1 MSGRGT
7 RLGRWGTVA
16 GLVLL
21 TAAPARAGD
30 FMDTRV
36 TWTFGDDNVL
46 ADAGEQLPDSPL
58 ISIGDREGY
67 ELFFDNVDSR
77 YTGRENQTHLVMYKR
92 LPGFFPRLSTEAAV
106 VIQFGIS
113 DDGLKLSDDGTYL
126 RIRYGFDDLDEEEG
140 DGLALTFF
148 PFDTERFRLG
158 YIWDISWGGGGLFT
172 NKRNGF
178 APGLK
183 LQFDIGPVDFY
194 AGFKTA
200 KISEQ
205 RQSDVEGEPLNV
217 QETNYGGLGGVGW
230 DISDLIRADLCGGY
244 FQQGT
249 FDQPGLVGEPVY
261 TYGGSIRFAIHDG
274 IDVGPGADFRLYRNE
289 PLAIDALAEEADA
302 AAAYA
307 EAHEE
312 ALVEPPPELAWA
324 LTLEGT
330 ILGQHV
336 ADMDSFGGSV
346 IQPAYAAALQGKI
359 KYGGFAAHLTTF
371 VRNLEFILHNVPSFS
386 PFVAI
391 PGAAETQPEF
401 FVAAG
406 VSYFFDGP
414 RLTPALIA
422 GVQLPA
428 TLQSGGTTVVVRNEE
443 VRDILPSGD
452 DSVPIFSARV
462 SLRWDLSD
470 ILSVYGMV
478 QYVRDENAT
487 RLSRDSAGTFRVY
500 RRADQLGLAIITQAR
515 F

>member
-1 MSGRGT
+1 MAA
-7 RLGRWGTVA
+7 VA
-16 GLVLL
+16 ALPLL
-21 TAAPARAGD
+21 AVAAPARAGD

-58 ISIGDREGY
+58 ASIGDREGY
-67 ELFFDNVDSR
+67 ELFMDNIDSR

-92 LPGFFPRLSTEAAV
+92 LDGFFPRLSTEAGV
-106 VIQFGIS
+106 VIQFAIS
-113 DDGLKLSDDGTYL
+113 DDGLKFADDGTYL
-126 RIRYGFDDLDEEEG
+126 RVRYGFDDVSEEDGG
-140 DGLALTFF
+140 DGMAVVFF

-158 YIWDISWGGGGLFT
+158 YMWDISWGGGGLFT

-183 LQFDIGPVDFY
+183 LQFNIGPVDFF

-217 QETNYGGLGGVGW
+217 QETNYGALFGVGW
-230 DISDLIRADLCGGY
+230 DVVDIFRVDLSGGY
-244 FQQGT
+244 FEQGT
-249 FDQPGLVGEPVY
+249 FDQAGLVGEPVF
-261 TYGGSIRFAIHDG
+261 TYGGSLRFALHDG

-289 PLAIDALAEEADA
+289 PHAEEALAQEATTSA
-302 AAAYA
+302 AAALA
-307 EAHEE
+307 ADEGTA
-312 ALVEPPPELAWA
+312 PPSEFAWA

-330 ILGQHV
+330 VLGQHV
-336 ADMDSFGGSV
+336 ADMDTFGGSV
-346 IQPAYAAALQGKI
+346 IQPAFAAALQGKI
-359 KYGGFAAHLTTF
+359 KYGGFSASLTGF
-371 VRNLEFILHNVPSFS
+371 FRNLEFILHNVPSFS

-391 PGAAETQPEF
+391 PGAAETAPEF

-406 VSYFFDGP
+406 VSYFFESTH
-414 RLTPALIA
+414 LTPALIA

-428 TLQSGGTTVVVRNEE
+428 TLSSGGTTIVVRSEE

-452 DSVPIFSARV
+452 SSVPIFSTRL

-470 ILSVYGMV
+470 ILSLYGMV
-478 QYVRDENAT
+478 QYVLDQNAT
-487 RLSRDSAGTFRVY
+487 RLSRDPFGTFRVY
-500 RRADQLGLAIITQAR
+500 RESNQLGLAIMAQAR